1 MGTVMNAPDLA
12 GLIAGA
18 KGDRSYDQISRAC
31 GGKPTPERLHQLAT
45 QPIKNFPGPD
55 TIAALARG
63 LDRSVTDVVAA
74 ASRSL
79 GLDVQLG
86 SDAMSLTLAT
96 AGRLPA
102 AAQEAIRE
110 VTRQMLALHQSETRP
125 EESDGDGN
133 AAPNNQAGTT
143 APATQ
148 NILTPRQPRTPL
160 PPADGQRR
168 RTGTPRAR
176 KGS

>member
-12 GLIAGA
+12 GLIATA

-86 SDAMSLTLAT
+86 SDNLSLTLAT
-96 AGRLPA
+96 AGLLPG
-102 AAQEAIRE
+102 AAQEALRE
-110 VTRQMLALHQSETRP
+110 VARQMLALHQAGRL
-125 EESDGDGN
+125 EESDGDGD
-133 AAPNNQAGTT
+133 AAPNTT
-143 APATQ
+143 AEDVTGS
-148 NILTPRQPRTPL
+148 IKL
-160 PPADGQRR
+160 PGRRETRLEGDRPRR
-168 RTGTPRAR
+168 RAARDDVPGPR
-176 KGS
+176 GS

>member
-1 MGTVMNAPDLA
+1 MGNVMNAPDLA

-45 QPIKNFPGPD
+45 SPIKNFPGPD

-79 GLDVQLG
+79 GLDVHLG
-86 SDAMSLTLAT
+86 DDHKALTLAT
-96 AGRLPA
+96 AGVLPV
-102 AAQEAIRE
+102 AAQEALRE
-110 VTRQMLALHQSETRP
+110 VARQMLALHQFGQRA
-125 EESDGDGN
+125 EESDGSGD
-133 AAPNNQAGTT
+133 AAPNTT
-143 APATQ
+143 AAVDAADAVLMQ
-148 NILTPRQPRTPL
+148 SEQPDTPL
-160 PPADGQRR
+160 EERPPR
-168 RTGTPRAR
+168 RTDVPRAR
-176 KGS
+176 KARHPR